1 MTQRSQTQNFRLF
14 IEQIFRLQEK
24 NRRIPKTVGIE
35 RAFLPHHICYMRA
48 VFALRSSSLCGPLR
62 LCDLCARCYDLG
74 RPYQYGGLQNNRI
87 EIHETGTGGG
97 SFMLTSEVSLKLNKS
112 ARK

>member
-62 LCDLCARCYDLG
+62 LCDLCAGAMISDGPINMAACKT
-74 RPYQYGGLQNNRI
+74 I
-87 EIHETGTGGG
+87 E
-97 SFMLTSEVSLKLNKS
+97 LKSTKPEQAAGHLC
-112 ARK
+112 